1 MTSANEILAL
11 NDNATGDKYI
21 NNNSINYTTGGTNS
35 DIAFSKKAIHQCD
48 ADENLFLR
56 FLELDPLFVEIT
68 TGTDT
73 QSNNSA
79 SKKLQQ
85 QLLLPANK
93 SGRTPFTIT
102 KKLLKSQDNGF
113 GFSIVWTHPPR
124 IEKVESQLSAEK
136 SGILPGDYVIFIDK
150 YNIVTMPE
158 LDILNLIR
166 TQGNTLILEIF
177 RRPTTKQTGNSKV
190 NSTPRLITTAATN
203 RQQSFEDEHQ
213 NLQSHSTL
221 IKPSAPSSA
230 MSNTSLETTK
240 RRLRLPTVPAIS
252 NQVSAHLP
260 STLILN
266 ISSSPYLSI
275 ENY

>member
-11 NDNATGDKYI
+11 TTGDKYI

-56 FLELDPLFVEIT
+56 FLELDPLFVENT

-79 SKKLQQ
+79 SKKQQ
-85 QLLLPANK
+85 LPANK

-177 RRPTTKQTGNSKV
+177 RRPTTKQMGNSKV

-203 RQQSFEDEHQ
+203 RQQSFEDEQH

-221 IKPSAPSSA
+221 IKPSAPWSSSA

-252 NQVSAHLP
+252 NQVSTHLP
-260 STLILN
+260 STLIN
-266 ISSSPYLSI
+266 KFHHYSVIFCDF
-275 ENY
+275 